1 MKVILVVNSYPGTH
15 AGIASHHRGPRTYNR
30 AGSIRHSEKTT
41 RVTLKPTWA
50 PGLFLPPRRDSSIK
64 SPLTCAT
71 SSSESRPFP
80 EVCKQISRNFYEA
93 CLPPLGV
100 SYELALRSFA
110 SGCKEAYVSGASVS
124 SINLQLQVNSQ
135 TGNPELDSF
144 LSERG
149 GLQADEVELRNA
161 WLTVCYLTF
170 EEANVLRDDIPASGN
185 AGLDEERLGTFVRNV
200 VSLAKQGNDANRIK
214 LTEVLKMSGPDAQ
227 PRTDMESAVL
237 SQAIRL
243 VFCALDLCGGRIIPP
258 SSPPPSPNNPP
269 LPTPPSK
276 SDTPAAKPD
285 GKPEIGSKF
294 AARKK
299 AEADRDI
306 PEA

>member
-1 MKVILVVNSYPGTH
+1 
-15 AGIASHHRGPRTYNR
+15 
-30 AGSIRHSEKTT
+30 
-41 RVTLKPTWA
+41 
-50 PGLFLPPRRDSSIK
+50 
-64 SPLTCAT
+64 
-71 SSSESRPFP
+71 
-80 EVCKQISRNFYEA
+80 
-93 CLPPLGV
+93 V

-124 SINLQLQVNSQ
+124 SINLQLQINSQ

-144 LSERG
+144 LGERG

-185 AGLDEERLGTFVRNV
+185 AGLDDERLGTFVRNV
-200 VSLAKQGNDANRIK
+200 VSLAKEGNDANRIK
-214 LTEVLKMSGPDAQ
+214 LTEVLKMSGPDAL
-227 PRTDMESAVL
+227 PRTDMESAVM

-258 SSPPPSPNNPP
+258 SSPPPSPSNPP
-269 LPTPPSK
+269 LPTPSSK

-285 GKPEIGSKF
+285 GKPERGSKF